1 MARNVT
7 DFHGILL
14 FRRDYAERDFL
25 IKFLTAEFGKKMFL
39 VRGAK
44 KKGFKMVADIL
55 PFTVGS
61 YVGDI
66 ADDGLSYIRTARE
79 TRQFQNI
86 SADIFKNAYATY
98 IMSLVDQAFP
108 DSQPLPD
115 WYHRVQRALTL
126 IDDGVNA
133 AIVTNIVE
141 IQLMPAFGVAPQLQ
155 GCAICGRTD
164 LPFDYSESYGGLLCQ
179 QHWQMDP
186 RRLHLA
192 QRTIYYLRQFS
203 VLDLDRV
210 HSINVK
216 PQTEHA
222 LRQLMDEIYDSQ
234 IGVHPKSK
242 RFLDQMQSWA
252 ARMTMSPKDD
262 VPDNHKPE

>member
-1 MARNVT
+1 MAHHVA

-14 FRRDYAERDFL
+14 FRRDYAERDYL
-25 IKFLTAEFGKKMFL
+25 VKFLTQEFGKKMFL

-44 KKGFKMVADIL
+44 KRGFKMTADIL

-61 YVGDI
+61 YMGDI
-66 ADDGLSYIRTARE
+66 ADTGLSYIRTPRE
-79 TRQFQNI
+79 TSQFQGI
-86 SADIFKNAYATY
+86 GEDIFKNAYATY
-98 IMSLVDQAFP
+98 IMSLVDVAFP

-115 WYHRVQRALTL
+115 WYHRVYRALEL
-126 IDDGVNA
+126 IDEGQNP
-133 AIVTNIVE
+133 AIVTNIME

-179 QHWQMDP
+179 QHWAADLH
-186 RRLHLA
+186 RLHLSP
-192 QRTIYYLRQFS
+192 RTVYYLRQFS
-203 VLDLDRV
+203 VIDLDKV
-210 HSINVK
+210 HQIKVK
-216 PQTEHA
+216 PSTEHA
-222 LRQLMDEIYDSQ
+222 LRQLMDEIYASQ

-252 ARMTMSPKDD
+252 PRLQKPSVNDD
-262 VPDNHKPE
+262 

>member
-1 MARNVT
+1 MAHHVV

-25 IKFLTAEFGKKMFL
+25 IKFLTQEYGKKMFL

-55 PFTVGS
+55 PFTEGS

-66 ADDGLSYIRTARE
+66 ADEGLSYIRTARE
-79 TRQFQNI
+79 THQFQEIGN
-86 SADIFKNAYATY
+86 DIFKNAYATY
-98 IMSLVDQAFP
+98 IMSLVDTAFI
-108 DSQPLPD
+108 DGQPLPD
-115 WYHRVQRALTL
+115 WYQRVHRALQL
-126 IDDGVNA
+126 IDDGQNA

-155 GCAICGRTD
+155 GCAICGRND

-179 QHWQMDP
+179 QHWSLDP
-186 RRLHLA
+186 RRLHLS

-203 VLDLDRV
+203 VIDLNRINQ
-210 HSINVK
+210 INVK
-216 PQTEHA
+216 PSTEKA
-222 LRQLMDEIYDSQ
+222 LRQLMDEIYASQ
-234 IGVHPKSK
+234 IGVHPRSK

-252 ARMTMSPKDD
+252 PRLQDRPGID
-262 VPDNHKPE
+262 KPE

>member
-1 MARNVT
+1 MAHHVT

-14 FRRDYAERDFL
+14 FRRDYAERDYL
-25 IKFLTAEFGKKMFL
+25 VKFLTQEFGKKMFL

-44 KKGFKMVADIL
+44 KRGFKMTADIL
-55 PFTVGS
+55 PFTVGG

-79 TRQFQNI
+79 TRQFRGI
-86 SADIFKNAYATY
+86 EADIFKNAYATY
-98 IMSLVDQAFP
+98 IMSLVDIAFP
-108 DSQPLPD
+108 DSQQLPD
-115 WYHRVQRALTL
+115 WYHRVNRALEL
-126 IDDGVNA
+126 IDEGQNA
-133 AIVTNIVE
+133 AIVTNIME

-155 GCAICGRTD
+155 GCAICGRND

-179 QHWQMDP
+179 QHWSADP
-186 RRLHLA
+186 HRLHLS

-203 VLDLDRV
+203 IIDLDRV
-210 HSINVK
+210 NSINVK
-216 PQTEHA
+216 PTTEHA
-222 LRQLMDEIYDSQ
+222 LRQLMDEIYASQ

-252 ARMTMSPKDD
+252 PKLQNNPESDD
-262 VPDNHKPE
+262 

>member
-1 MARNVT
+1 MAHHVT

-14 FRRDYAERDFL
+14 FRRDYAERDYL
-25 IKFLTAEFGKKMFL
+25 IKFLTQEFGKKMFL

-44 KKGFKMVADIL
+44 KRGFKLTADIL
-55 PFTVGS
+55 PFTEGS

-66 ADDGLSYIRTARE
+66 ADTGLSYIRTARE
-79 TRQFQNI
+79 THQFQGI
-86 SADIFKNAYATY
+86 GEDIFKNAYATY
-98 IMSLVDQAFP
+98 IMSLVDAAFP
-108 DSQPLPD
+108 DSQPLGD
-115 WYHRVQRALTL
+115 WYRRVHRALEL
-126 IDDGVNA
+126 IDEGQNA
-133 AIVTNIVE
+133 AIVTNVVE

-179 QHWQMDP
+179 QHWSADP
-186 RRLHLA
+186 RRLHLGP
-192 QRTIYYLRQFS
+192 RTIYYLRQFS

-210 HSINVK
+210 HHIKVK
-216 PQTEHA
+216 PSTTHA
-222 LRQLMDEIYDSQ
+222 LRQLMDEIYASQ

-252 ARMTMSPKDD
+252 PRLTQNPTT
-262 VPDNHKPE
+262 DN